1 MSSFQQQW
9 NSLTQAQQEQAR
21 AVLEMAD
28 AIREAIDALGE
39 VPAGHL
45 FARLCDRLSLTDF
58 NQLIGLLVSAGKVE
72 RRGNLLVSKN
82 PKN

>member
-1 MSSFQQQW
+1 MPSFQQEW
-9 NSLTQAQQEQAR
+9 DSLTPAQQEQAR
-21 AVLEMAD
+21 AVVQMAD

-45 FARLCDRLSLTDF
+45 YARLCDRLSLTDF
-58 NQLIGLLVSAGKVE
+58 NRLIGLLVSAGKVE
-72 RRGNLLVSKN
+72 RRGDLLVSKN